1 MELKDLQAQLQTTFD
16 DLKKMGDVQ
25 SAEIKKFGDATQETK
40 NTIEAINKTFDE
52 LKGRI
57 DKMET
62 KANRLPNAGEN
73 ENADPKAAEKKEV
86 FFKFMRDGVGSLSRE
101 EKALV
106 QDASGD
112 ILVPYDLD
120 DLIYRALPQLNVLRG
135 QANVRTTNSDRI
147 RRVNMNEVTMGWGKV
162 EIQTNPKL
170 ATFESSLTPTEA
182 FAYVEDAYGLTKIG
196 EDELL
201 DSNWNLQSYLA
212 DSFGL
217 AFANL
222 EELAFLK
229 GTGHVN
235 MQPEGILN
243 GTTVAR
249 TNTAAVGTLT
259 ADDLIAVSY
268 DIPPV
273 AYKSASAAYYVAPK
287 IEKAMR
293 LFKDSQGRYLWEP
306 ALQAGAPS
314 VFNGHNVY
322 NVAPMDSTVATGNE
336 VAIFGDLN
344 AAYQVIDKQMGFM
357 SRINE
362 LYINDGLIGFRYK
375 RRVGGYVRRPTALR
389 VLKVQ

>member
-1 MELKDLQAQLQTTFD
+1 
-16 DLKKMGDVQ
+16 
-25 SAEIKKFGDATQETK
+25 
-40 NTIEAINKTFDE
+40 
-52 LKGRI
+52 
-57 DKMET
+57 
-62 KANRLPNAGEN
+62 
-73 ENADPKAAEKKEV
+73 
-86 FFKFMRDGVGSLSRE
+86 MRDGVGSLSRE

-259 ADDLIAVSY
+259 ADDLIAV
-268 DIPPV
+268 IIRH
-273 AYKSASAAYYVAPK
+273 SAGCIQERK
-287 IEKAMR
+287 CC
-293 LFKDSQGRYLWEP
+293 LLC
-306 ALQAGAPS
+306 
-314 VFNGHNVY
+314 
-322 NVAPMDSTVATGNE
+322 STE
-336 VAIFGDLN
+336 D
-344 AAYQVIDKQMGFM
+344 
-357 SRINE
+357 
-362 LYINDGLIGFRYK
+362 
-375 RRVGGYVRRPTALR
+375 
-389 VLKVQ
+389 